1 MSGETTITLIGNVVS
16 DPELRFTPAGAAVCK
31 FRIASTPR
39 KFDKQTNAWTD
50 GESLFLAASVW
61 RQQAENVAESITKGM
76 RVVVVGRLTQ
86 RSYEDREGVKR
97 TVYEIEAEDVAVSLA
112 RATAKVTKN
121 PAGGGQ
127 RQAGVSNGTDDP
139 WAGAKSATPNGQQQG
154 GGWGG
159 GQQQP
164 AAQGAG
170 YDETPPF

>member
-50 GESLFLAASVW
+50 GEPLFLGASVW
-61 RQQAENVAESITKGM
+61 RQQAENVAESITKGA

-97 TVYEIEAEDVAVSLA
+97 TVYEIEADEVAVSL
-112 RATAKVTKN
+112 RNATAKVTK
-121 PAGGGQ
+121 A
-127 RQAGVSNGTDDP
+127 V
-139 WAGAKSATPNGQQQG
+139 PNGQGSVAQQATTGAQPANGQQGG

-159 GQQQP
+159 AQQQQP

-170 YDETPPF
+170 YSDEPPF